1 MYTCICYPMVNTVD
15 TRQENKLYVEKD
27 RDNVFPL
34 NGNNVAWE
42 SLIQKIKCKRLIEG
56 HTKFVSVFF

>member
-1 MYTCICYPMVNTVD
+1 MVNTVD

-34 NGNNVAWE
+34 NGNNVAWD

>member
-1 MYTCICYPMVNTVD
+1 MVNTVD

-34 NGNNVAWE
+34 NGTYIALD
-42 SLIQKIKCKRLIEG
+42 SLIQKIKLSVCK
-56 HTKFVSVFF
+56 K